1 MCRSSSS
8 TGPSWRRYSSEP
20 GEHGPRPGDA
30 PGSPAGGRLRVPE
43 GASEEFV
50 GGIRTDET
58 GRFQFYAAPGAWTLD
73 VQAVGS
79 RLMQRL
85 TLKRD
90 GDQLVTVE
98 A

>member
-1 MCRSSSS
+1 MSRES
-8 TGPSWRRYSSEP
+8 TVRGQVTRQ
-20 GEHGPRPGDA
+20 GRPLEGA
-30 PGSPAGGRLRVPE
+30 YVSLK

-90 GDQLVTVE
+90 GDELVTVE

>member
-1 MCRSSSS
+1 MSLK
-8 TGPSWRRYSSEP
+8 G
-20 GEHGPRPGDA
+20 A
-30 PGSPAGGRLRVPE
+30 AG
-43 GASEEFV
+43 EFV

-73 VQAVGS
+73 LQAVGS

-85 TLKRD
+85 TLKRG
-90 GDQLVTVE
+90 GDQLVEVE